1 MMPARK
7 VTLAAAALL
16 AFGLCLQARHAGA
29 SDPARARY
37 TDDPNLVFW
46 FVHISDL
53 HIDTFLADY
62 EQAHLEWALTTGVDV
77 VGPAFVVATGDL
89 VDGTDGINYL
99 ASPVDAEWDL
109 YRGIIDGAGMTDDF
123 YFDVIG
129 NHDAYGDENAEHY
142 LTRSVQGIAQGT
154 TQPAWRVDLP
164 FGSYAFVAVAT
175 VCNDWLPWW
184 NDNMEITDE
193 EFAEITANL
202 EANADTNLTFA
213 LAHHDYVVS
222 KAGVEVIDGLRLDDL
237 FASHGVAYYFHGH
250 EHDLR
255 TRVTDADVVIRRIN
269 SSGQSTDDNFC
280 VAAVDADCV
289 SETCMPSQGG
299 WPLVVV
305 TAPVDAR
312 LGPDDDVDNP
322 YAPSVPVTC
331 EEAPL
336 RVLVFDEG
344 EVSAV
349 SFWWET
355 GLTGSL
361 DESAVIPGQWLG
373 TFDATQLNPG
383 VHTLS
388 VQAIGSATHET
399 AVQVLFED
407 RTCDISG
414 PPADEGAE
422 EAAERPD
429 EAAPEAVDPRPEAAE
444 DAAVEVPAD
453 TTHEA
458 DQDVQEDAEEE
469 EIPSAG
475 GGGGCGC

>member
-1 MMPARK
+1 MMPSRK
-7 VTLAAAALL
+7 VTLAAAVIL
-16 AFGLCLQARHAGA
+16 ASGLCLQARLAGA
-29 SDPARARY
+29 SDPTRARY

-46 FVHISDL
+46 FVHISDS
-53 HIDTFLADY
+53 HIDSLLADY
-62 EQAHLEWALTTGVDV
+62 EQDNLRWALTTGVDV
-77 VGPAFVVATGDL
+77 VGPVFVVNTGDL

-99 ASPVDAEWDL
+99 ASPVDAEWDE
-109 YRGIIDGAGMTDDF
+109 YRGIVDGAGMTDDF
-123 YFDVIG
+123 YYDLIG
-129 NHDAYGDENAEHY
+129 NHDAYGDENAVHY
-142 LTRSVQGIAQGT
+142 LTRSVQGVAQGT
-154 TQPAWRVDLP
+154 TQPSWRIDLP

-193 EFAEITANL
+193 EYAEITANL
-202 EANADTNLTFA
+202 EANADTNLT
-213 LAHHDYVVS
+213 LTMGHHDYIVS
-222 KAGVEVIDGLRLDDL
+222 KAGVEVIGGARLEDL

-255 TRVTDADVVIRRIN
+255 TRVTDADVVIRRI
-269 SSGQSTDDNFC
+269 SALGQTTVDNFC
-280 VAAVDADCV
+280 VTAVDADGV
-289 SETCMPSQGG
+289 SETCMPAQGS
-299 WPLVVV
+299 WPLIVV
-305 TAPVDAR
+305 TAPVDAK
-312 LGPDDDVDNP
+312 LGPGDDVDNP

-331 EEAPL
+331 EEAPV

-349 SFWWET
+349 AFWWDT
-355 GLTGSL
+355 GLTGGL
-361 DESAVIPGQWLG
+361 HESDVIPGQWLG

-383 VHTLS
+383 VHVLS
-388 VQAIGSATHET
+388 VQAIGSETHET

-422 EAAERPD
+422 EAAESPD
-429 EAAPEAVDPRPEAAE
+429 EAAPEAVDPRPEAPE
-444 DAAVEVPAD
+444 DAATEVPAD
-453 TTHEA
+453 TTSEA
-458 DQDVQEDAEEE
+458 GEDASDEEE